1 MSQTIKT
8 YSDLCEEREKLKNL
22 LIVQKQ
28 RVRDDWDELK
38 HEFVPVKNAFG
49 VIGKMARPDRSNP
62 LMNAGLKVAT
72 NMFIS
77 NFVLGKAGWVAK
89 MAVPF
94 VVRNYSSHLMAEK
107 GRTVIEKIAKLLGG
121 RKVKRK
127 TAQTPTETPLTTP
140 VDPVAMTGTIPPN
153 DAVGHIQPRSI

>member
-28 RVRDDWDELK
+28 RMRDDWDELK
-38 HEFVPVKNAFG
+38 HEFVPVKNVFG
-49 VIGKMARPDRSNP
+49 VLGKMARPDKSNP

-72 NMFIS
+72 DMFIS
-77 NFVLGKAGWVAK
+77 SFVLGKAGWVTK

-107 GRTVIEKIAKLLGG
+107 GRTVIEKIAKLLSG

-127 TAQTPTETPLTTP
+127 TATMPTEAPMTTP
-140 VDPVAMTGTIPPN
+140 VDPVAMTGTLPPN
-153 DAVGHIQPRSI
+153 DIVEQTQPRI